1 MLSLKTYLRMPV
13 FIALAIFIRL
23 ETAILMA
30 LRFLSLSET
39 KSRIGSISCEIS
51 LTFSV
56 AGVLL
61 LEF

>member
-1 MLSLKTYLRMPV
+1 MPV